1 MKNARLIIAIISSL
15 LDEALILGLI
25 LWGLPKLGIN
35 LPVPVTVTIV
45 ILFAVFAIT
54 TFKLGT
60 QALKMKPLAGL
71 SDMINMDGVVV
82 KRLDPIGYVKIDGEI
97 WEARSSDGIIEKGT
111 NVKVIYQ
118 KRLRLTVKQNIQANH

>member
-25 LWGLPKLGIN
+25 LWGLPKLGIELP
-35 LPVPVTVTIV
+35 LPVTITIV
-45 ILFAVFAIT
+45 ILFAIFAVT

-60 QALKMKPLAGL
+60 RALKMKPLTGL
-71 SDMINMDGVVV
+71 SEMTNMDGVVV

-97 WEARSSDGIIEKGT
+97 WEAKSSNGIIEKGA
-111 NVKVIYQ
+111 NIKVLAQ
-118 KRLRLTVKQNIQANH
+118 KRLRLIVKQNIQANP